1 MADKETIPTK
11 VYSRLDISPA
21 SKNRICVICSLSVE
35 NADVRRRLFCPSSQ
49 NWQKTKACL
58 SLEFLLG
65 VELDRN
71 SVLTD
76 IICRKCFDRNE
87 TLVKKIVN
95 VREGF
100 ECSKKKLYSE
110 RCTAYT
116 KRMGKDDADDVWPT
130 ARKSLFQADCGVKNP
145 SCPAMTLLKTRLV
158 STETVSGSTKEKG
171 SESLSV
177 SSVEVRY
184 IYLAL

>member
-1 MADKETIPTK
+1 MADKETTPTK

-76 IICRKCFDRNE
+76 TLADTLTDTHIWCCRSSQCYEWD
-87 TLVKKIVN
+87 I
-95 VREGF
+95 
-100 ECSKKKLYSE
+100 
-110 RCTAYT
+110 
-116 KRMGKDDADDVWPT
+116 
-130 ARKSLFQADCGVKNP
+130 
-145 SCPAMTLLKTRLV
+145 
-158 STETVSGSTKEKG
+158 TVQQ
-171 SESLSV
+171 
-177 SSVEVRY
+177 
-184 IYLAL
+184 